1 MKLAIIGSTGLIGNT
16 VIRVLEERKFPV
28 THITFF
34 SSKRSKGTPISFQN
48 KIYYTQEFLD
58 NTPLEFDIVF
68 LIAGGELSKKIKIEN
83 KNSKTVFIDLSS
95 AFRLDPKIPLV
106 IPEINIE
113 KVNLD
118 TTFISSPNCTTTFM
132 NLVLAP
138 LHKEFH
144 LKKIIVSTY
153 QAASGGGQEL
163 LNTLLSDT
171 KAALSSECKENS
183 YAFNAFPMETLENG
197 YATEEM
203 KMIHETQ
210 KLLEDTSVAVSPTC
224 IRVPTKYSH
233 CLSVT
238 AFFDNNTS
246 KNAALEVLSKSTGIA
261 YQEES
266 KLTPRHCSGKDKV
279 FYGRVRDDLFTKN
292 CLHFWIAGDQLRK
305 GGALNAVQIAE
316 HVAKLQSI
324 NLSKNQVQTGV

>member
-1 MKLAIIGSTGLIGNT
+1 MKLAIIGSTGLIGKT
-16 VIRVLEERKFPV
+16 LIHLLEERKFPV
-28 THITFF
+28 TYITFF
-34 SSKRSKGTPISFQN
+34 SSKRSKDSPISFQS
-48 KIYYTQEFLD
+48 KVYYTQEFLD

-95 AFRLDPKIPLV
+95 AFRLDPKVPLV

-118 TTFISSPNCTTTFM
+118 TTFIASPNCTTTFM

-138 LHKEFH
+138 LHKVFH
-144 LKKIIVSTY
+144 LKKIVVSTY

-171 KAALSSECKENS
+171 KAALSSESKDNS
-183 YAFNAFPMETLENG
+183 YAFNAYPMETLENG
-197 YATEEM
+197 YANEEM
-203 KMIHETQ
+203 KMIYETQ

-238 AFFDNNTS
+238 AFFNKNTS
-246 KNAALEVLSKSTGIA
+246 KNDVLEVLSKSPGIA
-261 YQEES
+261 HQEES
-266 KLTPRHCSGKDKV
+266 KLTPRHCSGKDQV
-279 FYGRVRDDLFTKN
+279 FYGRVREDLFTKN
-292 CLHFWIAGDQLRK
+292 CLHFWIVGDQLRK

-316 HVAKLQSI
+316 HVASLQPTDP
-324 NLSKNQVQTGV
+324 SKNQVQTRI